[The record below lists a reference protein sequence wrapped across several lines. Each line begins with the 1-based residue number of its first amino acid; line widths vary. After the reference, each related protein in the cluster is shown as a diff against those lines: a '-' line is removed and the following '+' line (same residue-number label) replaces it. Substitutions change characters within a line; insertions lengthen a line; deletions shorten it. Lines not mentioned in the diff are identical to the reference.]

1 MFWRSL
7 LFAQPTKLY
16 RQTLFVCWAE
26 FLVIFPIFFHQTKKS
41 IMRIIGKVLRW
52 FTAIFVLLLLLG
64 GGWYFFEAKKINTV
78 YSQLGEKAPV
88 LTIDNLTF
96 RDLNKNGKLDPYED
110 DRNSTEKR
118 VEDLLSQMTLEEKA
132 GTMFISMI
140 GMTQKGGHLDLPPL
154 NFDPLNIVFYTILSS
169 NAEMLVNRKMT
180 HFNIINSYSPDVL
193 AKFNNTLQE
202 KAERSRLG
210 IPITIATDPR
220 HGKKNNPGAAIYTP
234 SFSQWPTSLGLAAT
248 RDTTLVREFGEIAR
262 EDYKATGIRLA
273 LHPMADLATEPR
285 WGRSNGTFGEDASL
299 SAAMT
304 YAYVKGFQGDT
315 LTNESVVCMTKHFSG
330 GGPQKD
336 GEDAH
341 FPYGSEQVYPGNNFN
356 YHIRPFTEGAFPA
369 NTGQIMPY
377 YGIPVGQ
384 TKEDVAFAFN
394 KQIITQMLRDS
405 LKFDGVICTDWN
417 IINDKGLDK
426 ARAWGVEDLSPK
438 ERMLKVIEAGCDQF
452 GGEDTPEQLIALVK
466 QGKLSEDRIDIS
478 VRRLLRDKFTLGLFE
493 NPYVDPDKALKITT
507 SSYKRNK
514 AEQAQIK
521 STVLLKNETILPI
534 KRGINIFL
542 DGFETSKAF
551 DSYGK
556 VVQTVKEA
564 DVVVVK
570 RNTPFDER
578 NEYFLEQ
585 FFHQGRL
592 NFTPE
597 ELAPIKAY
605 AKEKP
610 VITIINLER
619 AAILTEIAAYSK
631 GLLAEFGATDATLAK
646 ILFGE
651 ASPKGKL
658 PIELPRSQQAVE
670 AQLEDVPYDSENPLF
685 PFGFGLNYDTK

>member
-1 MFWRSL
+1 MHIISKIL
-7 LFAQPTKLY
+7 L
-16 RQTLFVCWAE
+16 
-26 FLVIFPIFFHQTKKS
+26 S
-41 IMRIIGKVLRW
+41 ITM
-52 FTAIFVLLLLLG
+52 LLLLLILVG
-64 GGWYFFEAKKINTV
+64 SGLYLFEAEKIKTI
-78 YSQLGEKAPV
+78 YSQLGEKALLLKV
-88 LTIDNLTF
+88 DNLTF
-96 RDLNKNGKLDPYED
+96 KDLNKNGKLDIYED
-110 DRNSTEKR
+110 DRNSTEAR
-118 VEDLLSQMTLEEKA
+118 VNDLLSQMTLEEKA

-154 NFDPLNIVFYTILSS
+154 SFDPLNIVFYTILSS
-169 NAEMLVNRKMT
+169 NAEMLVNKKMT
-180 HFNIINSYSPDVL
+180 HFNIINSYSPDIL
-193 AKFNNTLQE
+193 AKFNNLLQE

-234 SFSQWPTSLGLAAT
+234 SFSQWPNSLGLAAT
-248 RDTTLVREFGEIAR
+248 KDTALVREFGEIAR

-299 SAAMT
+299 AAAMT

-315 LTNESVVCMTKHFSG
+315 LTNESVICMTKHFSG

-341 FPYGSEQVYPGNNFN
+341 FPYGREQVYPGNNFD
-356 YHIRPFTEGAFPA
+356 YHVKPFTEGAFPA

-377 YGIPVGQ
+377 YGIPMGQ
-384 TKEDVAFAFN
+384 TKEDVAFGFN
-394 KQIITQMLRDS
+394 KQIITQLLRDS
-405 LKFDGVICTDWN
+405 LKFDGVVCTDWN
-417 IINDKGLDK
+417 IINDKGLDE
-426 ARAWGVEDLSPK
+426 ARAWGVENLSPK

-466 QGKLSEDRIDIS
+466 EGKISEARINVS
-478 VRRLLRDKFTLGLFE
+478 VRRILRDKFTLGLFE

-507 SSYKRNK
+507 NKVKRNK

-521 STVLLKNETILPI
+521 STVLLKNETVLPI
-534 KRGINIFL
+534 NKGVNIFL
-542 DGFETSKAF
+542 DGFETTKAF

-556 VVQTVKEA
+556 VVQTVEEA
-564 DVVVVK
+564 DVVLVK

-578 NEYFLEQ
+578 SDYFLEQ

-592 NFTPE
+592 YFTPE
-597 ELAPIKAY
+597 ELAPIQTY
-605 AKEKP
+605 AKRKP
-610 VITIINLER
+610 VVTIVNLER
-619 AAILTEIAAYSK
+619 AAILTEIAALSK
-631 GLLAEFGATDATLAK
+631 GLLVEFGATEATLAK

-658 PIELPRSQQAVE
+658 PIELPRSKEAVE
-670 AQLEDVPYDSENPLF
+670 AQLEDVPYDSEKPLF
-685 PFGFGLNYDTK
+685 PFGFGLNYNAK

>member
-26 FLVIFPIFFHQTKKS
+26 FLVIFPIFFHQTKKI
-41 IMRIIGKVLRW
+41 IMRIIGKVLKW

>member
-1 MFWRSL
+1 M
-7 LFAQPTKLY
+7 
-16 RQTLFVCWAE
+16 
-26 FLVIFPIFFHQTKKS
+26 H
-41 IMRIIGKVLRW
+41 IIGKILLTI
-52 FTAIFVLLLLLG
+52 TALFLLLILVVG
-64 GGWYFFEAKKINTV
+64 GFYFFEVKKIKKV
-78 YSQLGEKAPV
+78 YGQLGEKAPV
-88 LTIDNLTF
+88 LKVDSLSF
-96 RDLNKNGKLDPYED
+96 KDLNKNGKLDVYED
-110 DRNSTEKR
+110 DRNSIEAR
-118 VEDLLSQMTLEEKA
+118 VEDLLTQMTLEEKA

-140 GMTQKGGHLDLPPL
+140 GMTQKGEHLDLPPL
-154 NFDPLNIVFYTILSS
+154 NFNPLNIVFYTILSS
-169 NAEMLVNRKMT
+169 NAEMVVNRKMT
-180 HFNIINSYSPDVL
+180 HFNIINSYAPDVL

-220 HGKKNNPGAAIYTP
+220 HGKKNNPGTAIYTP
-234 SFSQWPTSLGLAAT
+234 SFSQWPSGLGLAAT
-248 RDTTLVREFGEIAR
+248 RDTILVREFGEIAR

-315 LTNESVVCMTKHFSG
+315 LTNESVICMTKHFSG

-341 FPYGSEQVYPGNNFN
+341 FPYGREQVYPGNNFD
-356 YHIRPFTEGAFPA
+356 YHLRPFTEGAFPA

-377 YGIPVGQ
+377 YGIPMGQ
-384 TKEDVAFAFN
+384 TTEDIAFAFN

-426 ARAWGVEDLSPK
+426 ARSWGVEDLGPK

-452 GGEDTPEQLIALVK
+452 GGEDTPEQLVELVK
-466 QGKLSEDRIDIS
+466 EGKLSEERIDVS

-493 NPYVDPDKALKITT
+493 NPYVDPDIALKITT
-507 SSYKRNK
+507 TNYKHNK
-514 AEQAQIK
+514 AELAQIK
-521 STVLLKNETILPI
+521 STVLLKNENVLPI
-534 KRGINIFL
+534 KKDVNIFL
-542 DGFETSKAF
+542 DGFETSKVF

-556 VVQTVKEA
+556 VVQTVEEA
-564 DVVVVK
+564 DVIFVK

-578 NEYFLEQ
+578 SDYFLEQ

-592 NFTPE
+592 HFTPE
-597 ELAPIKAY
+597 ELDPIKTY

-610 VITIINLER
+610 VITIVNLER
-619 AAILTEIAAYSK
+619 AAILTEIAMLSK
-631 GLLAEFGATDATLAK
+631 GLLVEFGASEATLAK

-658 PIELPRSQQAVE
+658 PIELPRSREAVE

-685 PFGFGLNYDTK
+685 PFGFGINYDAQ

>member
-78 YSQLGEKAPV
+78 YNQLGEKAPV

>member
-1 MFWRSL
+1 
-7 LFAQPTKLY
+7 
-16 RQTLFVCWAE
+16 
-26 FLVIFPIFFHQTKKS
+26 
-41 IMRIIGKVLRW
+41 MRIIGKS
-52 FTAIFVLLLLLG
+52 LLLITAFFLLLIIIG
-64 GGWYFFEAKKINTV
+64 GGLYFFEAKKIKTV
-78 YSQLGEKAPV
+78 YNQLGVKAPK
-88 LTIDNLTF
+88 LTVDNFTF
-96 RDLNKNGKLDPYED
+96 KDLNKNGKLDLYED
-110 DRNSTEKR
+110 YRNSTETR
-118 VEDLLSQMTLEEKA
+118 VDDLLSQMTLEEKA

-140 GMTQKGGHLDLPPL
+140 GMTQEGGHLDLPPL
-154 NFDPLNIVFYTILSS
+154 SFDPLNVVFYTILSS
-169 NAEMLVNRKMT
+169 NAEMLVNKKMT
-180 HFNIINSYSPDVL
+180 HFNVINSYSPDIL
-193 AKFNNTLQE
+193 AKFNNAVQE

-220 HGKKNNPGAAIYTP
+220 HGKKNNPGASIYTP
-234 SFSQWPTSLGLAAT
+234 SFSQWPSGLGLAAT
-248 RDTTLVREFGEIAR
+248 RDTTLVREFGKIAR

-304 YAYVKGFQGDT
+304 YAYIKGFQGDT
-315 LTNESVVCMTKHFSG
+315 ITNESVICMTKHFSG

-341 FPYGSEQVYPGNNFN
+341 FPYGKEQVYPGNNFD
-356 YHIRPFTEGAFPA
+356 YHVRPFTEGAFPA

-377 YGIPVGQ
+377 YGIPMGQ
-384 TKEDVAFAFN
+384 TNKDVAFAFN

-426 ARAWGVEDLSPK
+426 ARAWGVEDLSPD
-438 ERMLKVIEAGCDQF
+438 ERILKVIEAGCDQF

-466 QGKLSEDRIDIS
+466 EGKLSEERIDIS
-478 VRRLLRDKFTLGLFE
+478 VKRLLRDKFTLGLFE
-493 NPYVDPDKALKITT
+493 NPYVDPNKAIKITT
-507 SSYKRNK
+507 SSYNRNK

-521 STVLLKNETILPI
+521 STILLKNETVLPI
-534 KRGINIFL
+534 KKGVTIFL
-542 DGFETSKAF
+542 DGFETSTVF

-564 DVVVVK
+564 DIVFVK

-578 NEYFLEQ
+578 SDYFLEQ

-597 ELAPIKAY
+597 ELAPIEAY

-610 VITIINLER
+610 VITIVNLER
-619 AAILTEIAAYSK
+619 AAILTEIAALSK
-631 GLLAEFGATDATLAK
+631 GLLVEFGATEATLAK

-658 PIELPRSQQAVE
+658 PIELPRSQEAVE

-685 PFGFGLNYDTK
+685 PFGFGLNYDAK

>member
-1 MFWRSL
+1 
-7 LFAQPTKLY
+7 
-16 RQTLFVCWAE
+16 
-26 FLVIFPIFFHQTKKS
+26 
-41 IMRIIGKVLRW
+41 MRIIGKILITISALVIIL
-52 FTAIFVLLLLLG
+52 ILVG
-64 GGWYFFEAKKINTV
+64 GGFYFFEAKKIKLI
-78 YSQLGEKAPV
+78 YGQLGEKAPV
-88 LTIDNLTF
+88 LKVDSLSF
-96 RDLNKNGKLDPYED
+96 RDLNKNGKLDVYED
-110 DRNSTEKR
+110 DRNSIEAR
-118 VEDLLSQMTLEEKA
+118 VEDLLTQMTLEEKA

-154 NFDPLNIVFYTILSS
+154 YFDPLNIVFYTILSS

-180 HFNIINSYSPDVL
+180 HFNIINSYAPDVL
-193 AKFNNTLQE
+193 AKFNNTIQE

-220 HGKKNNPGAAIYTP
+220 HEKKNNPGAAIYTP
-234 SFSQWPTSLGLAAT
+234 SFSHWPSGLGLAAT

-273 LHPMADLATEPR
+273 LHPMADLASEPR

-315 LTNESVVCMTKHFSG
+315 LTNESVICMTKHFSG

-341 FPYGSEQVYPGNNFN
+341 FPYGREQVYPGDNFD
-356 YHIRPFTEGAFPA
+356 YHVRPFTEGAFPA

-384 TKEDVAFAFN
+384 TNEDVAFAFN
-394 KQIITQMLRDS
+394 KQIISQMLRDS

-426 ARAWGVEDLSPK
+426 AHAWGVEDLSPK
-438 ERMLKVIEAGCDQF
+438 ERMLKVIEAGYDQF
-452 GGEDTPEQLIALVK
+452 GGEDTPEQLIALVEE
-466 QGKLSEDRIDIS
+466 GKLSEERIDIS
-478 VRRLLRDKFTLGLFE
+478 LRRLLRDKFTLGLFE
-493 NPYVDPDKALKITT
+493 NPYVDSGKALKITT
-507 SSYKRNK
+507 TNYKLNK
-514 AEQAQIK
+514 AEQVQIK
-521 STVLLKNETILPI
+521 STVLLKNETVLPI
-534 KRGINIFL
+534 KKGANIFL
-542 DGFETSKAF
+542 DGFENSKVF
-551 DSYGK
+551 DSFGK
-556 VVQTVKEA
+556 VVQTVEEA
-564 DVVVVK
+564 DLVFVK

-578 NEYFLEQ
+578 SDYFLEQ

-592 NFTPE
+592 HFTPK
-597 ELAPIKAY
+597 ELAPIEAY

-610 VITIINLER
+610 VFTIINLER
-619 AAILTEIAAYSK
+619 AAILTEIAALSK
-631 GLLAEFGATDATLAK
+631 GLLLEFGATEATLAK

-658 PIELPRSQQAVE
+658 PIELPRSQKAVE
-670 AQLEDVPYDSENPLF
+670 VQLEDVPYDSEKPLF
-685 PFGFGLNYDTK
+685 LFGFGLNYNKQ

>member
-1 MFWRSL
+1 
-7 LFAQPTKLY
+7 
-16 RQTLFVCWAE
+16 
-26 FLVIFPIFFHQTKKS
+26 
-41 IMRIIGKVLRW
+41 MRIIGKILLSI
-52 FTAIFVLLLLLG
+52 TALFLLLILIG
-64 GGWYFFEAKKINTV
+64 GGLYFFEAKKIKTV

-88 LTIDNLTF
+88 LTADNLTF
-96 RDLNKNGKLDPYED
+96 RDLNKNGKLDIYED
-110 DRNSTEKR
+110 DRNSTKER

-154 NFDPLNIVFYTILSS
+154 SFDPLNIVFYTILSS
-169 NAEMLVNRKMT
+169 NADMLVNKKMT

-193 AKFNNTLQE
+193 AKFNNTVQE

-234 SFSQWPTSLGLAAT
+234 SFSQWPSGLGLAAT
-248 RDTTLVREFGEIAR
+248 RDTTLVREFGEMAR

-315 LTNESVVCMTKHFSG
+315 LTNESVICMTKHFSG

-341 FPYGSEQVYPGNNFN
+341 FPYGSEQVYPGDNFD
-356 YHIRPFTEGAFPA
+356 YHLRPFTEGAFPA

-377 YGIPVGQ
+377 YGIPMGQ

-417 IINDKGLDK
+417 IINDQGLDK
-426 ARAWGVEDLSPK
+426 ARAWGVEDLSPD
-438 ERMLKVIEAGCDQF
+438 ERILKVIEAGCDQF

-466 QGKLSEDRIDIS
+466 EGKLSEERIDIS

-514 AEQAQIK
+514 AQQAQIK
-521 STVLLKNETILPI
+521 STTLLKNETILPI
-534 KRGINIFL
+534 KKGVNIFL
-542 DGFETSKAF
+542 DGFETSKVF

-564 DVVVVK
+564 DIVFVK

-578 NEYFLEQ
+578 SDYFLEQ

-597 ELAPIKAY
+597 ELAPIEAY

-610 VITIINLER
+610 VITIVNLER
-619 AAILTEIAAYSK
+619 AAILTEIAALSK
-631 GLLAEFGATDATLAK
+631 GLLVEFGATEATLAK

-658 PIELPRSQQAVE
+658 PIELPRSQEAVK

>member
-1 MFWRSL
+1 
-7 LFAQPTKLY
+7 
-16 RQTLFVCWAE
+16 
-26 FLVIFPIFFHQTKKS
+26 
-41 IMRIIGKVLRW
+41 MRIIGKILITILALFLILVL
-52 FTAIFVLLLLLG
+52 VG
-64 GGWYFFEAKKINTV
+64 GGFYFYEAKKIKSV
-78 YSQLGEKAPV
+78 YGQLREKAPLLKV
-88 LTIDNLTF
+88 DSLSF
-96 RDLNKNGKLDPYED
+96 RDLNKNGKLDVYED
-110 DRNSTEKR
+110 DRNSIEAR
-118 VEDLLSQMTLEEKA
+118 VEDLLTQMNLEEKA

-140 GMTQKGGHLDLPPL
+140 GMTQKGEHLDLPPL

-180 HFNIINSYSPDVL
+180 HFNIINSYAPDVL
-193 AKFNNTLQE
+193 AKFNNTIQE

-234 SFSQWPTSLGLAAT
+234 SFSHWPSGLGLAAT

-315 LTNESVVCMTKHFSG
+315 LTNESVICMTKHFSG

-341 FPYGSEQVYPGNNFN
+341 FPYGREQVYPGNNFD

-377 YGIPVGQ
+377 YGIPMGQ
-384 TKEDVAFAFN
+384 TVEDVAFAFN

-452 GGEDTPEQLIALVK
+452 GGEDAPEQLVELVK
-466 QGKLSEDRIDIS
+466 EGKLSEERIDVS

-493 NPYVDPDKALKITT
+493 NPYVNPDIALKITT
-507 SSYKRNK
+507 TNYKRNK

-521 STVLLKNETILPI
+521 STVLLKNGNVLPI
-534 KRGINIFL
+534 KKGVNIFL
-542 DGFETSKAF
+542 DGFETSIVF
-551 DSYGK
+551 DSFGK
-556 VVQTVKEA
+556 VVQTLEEA
-564 DVVVVK
+564 DVVFVK

-578 NEYFLEQ
+578 SDYFLEQ

-592 NFTPE
+592 HFTPE
-597 ELAPIKAY
+597 ELDPIKTY

-610 VITIINLER
+610 VITIVHLER
-619 AAILTEIAAYSK
+619 AAILTEIAMLSK
-631 GLLAEFGATDATLAK
+631 GLLVEFGASEATLAK

-658 PIELPRSQQAVE
+658 PIELPRSREAVE
-670 AQLEDVPYDSENPLF
+670 AQLEDVPYDSKKPLF
-685 PFGFGLNYDTK
+685 PFGFGLNYDAQ

>member
-1 MFWRSL
+1 
-7 LFAQPTKLY
+7 
-16 RQTLFVCWAE
+16 
-26 FLVIFPIFFHQTKKS
+26 
-41 IMRIIGKVLRW
+41 MRIIGKILLTIIAL
-52 FTAIFVLLLLLG
+52 FLLLILFG
-64 GGWYFFEAKKINTV
+64 GGFYFFEAKKIESV
-78 YSQLGEKAPV
+78 YSQLGEKAPIIK
-88 LTIDNLTF
+88 IDSLTF
-96 RDLNKNGKLDPYED
+96 RDLNKNGKLDIYED
-110 DRNSTEKR
+110 ERNSTEAR
-118 VEDLLSQMTLEEKA
+118 VNDLLSQMTLEEKA
-132 GTMFISMI
+132 GAMFISMI
-140 GMTQKGGHLDLPPL
+140 GMTQKGDHLDLPPL

-180 HFNIINSYSPDVL
+180 HFNIINSYAPDVL
-193 AKFNNTLQE
+193 AKFNNVIQE

-234 SFSQWPTSLGLAAT
+234 SFSQWPNSLGLAAT

-262 EDYKATGIRLA
+262 EDYKATGVRLA

-315 LTNESVVCMTKHFSG
+315 LTNESVICMTKHFSG

-341 FPYGSEQVYPGNNFN
+341 FPYGREQVYPGNNFD

-377 YGIPVGQ
+377 YGIPMGQ
-384 TKEDVAFAFN
+384 TEEDVAFAFN

-426 ARAWGVEDLSPK
+426 ARSWGVEDLSPK

-452 GGEDTPEQLIALVK
+452 GGEDTPEQLVELVK
-466 QGKLSEDRIDIS
+466 EGKLSEERIDVS

-493 NPYVDPDKALKITT
+493 NPYVDQDIALKITT
-507 SSYKRNK
+507 TNYKHNK

-521 STVLLKNETILPI
+521 STVLLKNENILPI
-534 KRGINIFL
+534 KKGVNIFL
-542 DGFETSKAF
+542 DGFETSNVF
-551 DSYGK
+551 DSFGK
-556 VVQTVKEA
+556 VVQTIEEA
-564 DVVVVK
+564 DIVFVK
-570 RNTPFDER
+570 RNTPFDQR
-578 NEYFLEQ
+578 SDYFLEQ

-592 NFTPE
+592 HFTPN
-597 ELAPIKAY
+597 ELAPIEAY

-610 VITIINLER
+610 VITIVNLER
-619 AAILTEIAAYSK
+619 AAILTEIAALSK
-631 GLLAEFGATDATLAK
+631 GLLVEFGTTNATLAK

-658 PIELPRSQQAVE
+658 PIELPRSQEAVE

-685 PFGFGLNYDTK
+685 PFGFGLNYGTQ

>member
-1 MFWRSL
+1 
-7 LFAQPTKLY
+7 
-16 RQTLFVCWAE
+16 
-26 FLVIFPIFFHQTKKS
+26 
-41 IMRIIGKVLRW
+41 MRIIVKILLTIIAL
-52 FTAIFVLLLLLG
+52 FLLLILVG
-64 GGWYFFEAKKINTV
+64 GGFYFFEAKKIDSV
-78 YSQLGEKAPV
+78 YSQLSEKAPIIK
-88 LTIDNLTF
+88 IDSLTF
-96 RDLNKNGKLDPYED
+96 RDLNKNGKLDIYED
-110 DRNSTEKR
+110 DRNSTEER
-118 VEDLLSQMTLEEKA
+118 VNDLLSQMTLEEKA

-140 GMTQKGGHLDLPPL
+140 GMTKKGEHLDLPPL

-180 HFNIINSYSPDVL
+180 HFNIINSYTPDVL
-193 AKFNNTLQE
+193 AKFNNTIQE

-210 IPITIATDPR
+210 IPVTIATDPR

-234 SFSQWPTSLGLAAT
+234 SFSQWPSGLGLAAT

-262 EDYKATGIRLA
+262 EDYKAAGIRLA

-315 LTNESVVCMTKHFSG
+315 LTNESVICMTKHFSG

-341 FPYGSEQVYPGNNFN
+341 FPYGREQVYPGNNFD
-356 YHIRPFTEGAFPA
+356 YHLRPFTEGALPA

-377 YGIPVGQ
+377 YGIPMGQ
-384 TKEDVAFAFN
+384 TVEDVAFAFN

-452 GGEDTPEQLIALVK
+452 GGEDTPEQLVELVK
-466 QGKLSEDRIDIS
+466 EGKLSEERIDVS

-493 NPYVDPDKALKITT
+493 NPYVNPDIALKITT
-507 SSYKRNK
+507 TNYKRNK

-521 STVLLKNETILPI
+521 STVLLKNENVLPI
-534 KRGINIFL
+534 KKGVNIFL
-542 DGFETSKAF
+542 DGFETSNVF
-551 DSYGK
+551 DSFGK
-556 VVQTVKEA
+556 VVQTVEEA
-564 DVVVVK
+564 DVVFVK

-578 NEYFLEQ
+578 SDYFLEQ

-592 NFTPE
+592 HFNSE
-597 ELAPIKAY
+597 ELDPIKTY

-610 VITIINLER
+610 VITIVHLER
-619 AAILTEIAAYSK
+619 AAILTEIAMLSK
-631 GLLAEFGATDATLAK
+631 GLLVEFGASEAILAK

-658 PIELPRSQQAVE
+658 PIELPFSREAVE

-685 PFGFGLNYDTK
+685 PFGFGLNYDAQ

>member
-64 GGWYFFEAKKINTV
+64 GGWYFFEAKKINIV

-592 NFTPE
+592 KFTPE

-658 PIELPRSQQAVE
+658 PIELPLSQEAVE

>member
-1 MFWRSL
+1 
-7 LFAQPTKLY
+7 
-16 RQTLFVCWAE
+16 
-26 FLVIFPIFFHQTKKS
+26 
-41 IMRIIGKVLRW
+41 MRIIGKILLTIIAL
-52 FTAIFVLLLLLG
+52 FLLLILFG
-64 GGWYFFEAKKINTV
+64 GGFYFFEAKKIESV
-78 YSQLGEKAPV
+78 YSQLGEKAPIIK
-88 LTIDNLTF
+88 IDSLTF
-96 RDLNKNGKLDPYED
+96 RDLNKNGKLDIYED
-110 DRNSTEKR
+110 DRNSTEAR
-118 VEDLLSQMTLEEKA
+118 VNDLLSQMTLEEKA

-140 GMTQKGGHLDLPPL
+140 GMTQKGDHLDLPPL

-180 HFNIINSYSPDVL
+180 HFNIINSYAPDVL
-193 AKFNNTLQE
+193 AKFNNVIQE

-234 SFSQWPTSLGLAAT
+234 SFSHWPSGLGLAAT

-315 LTNESVVCMTKHFSG
+315 LTNESVICMTKHFSG

-341 FPYGSEQVYPGNNFN
+341 FPYGREQVYPGNNFD

-377 YGIPVGQ
+377 YGIPMGQ
-384 TKEDVAFAFN
+384 TEEDVAFAFN

-426 ARAWGVEDLSPK
+426 ARSWGVEDLSPK

-452 GGEDTPEQLIALVK
+452 GGEDTPEQLVELVK
-466 QGKLSEDRIDIS
+466 EGKLSEERIDVS

-493 NPYVDPDKALKITT
+493 NPYVDPDIALKITT
-507 SSYKRNK
+507 TNYKHNK

-521 STVLLKNETILPI
+521 STVLLKNENILPI
-534 KRGINIFL
+534 KKGVNIFL
-542 DGFETSKAF
+542 DGFETSNVF
-551 DSYGK
+551 DSFGK
-556 VVQTVKEA
+556 VVQTIEEA
-564 DVVVVK
+564 DIVFVK
-570 RNTPFDER
+570 RNTPFDQR
-578 NEYFLEQ
+578 SDYFLEQ

-592 NFTPE
+592 NFTPN
-597 ELAPIKAY
+597 ELAPIEAY

-610 VITIINLER
+610 VITIVNLER
-619 AAILTEIAAYSK
+619 AAILTEIAALSK
-631 GLLAEFGATDATLAK
+631 GLLVEFGTTNATLAK

-658 PIELPRSQQAVE
+658 PIELPRSQEAVE

-685 PFGFGLNYDTK
+685 PFGFGLNYGTQ

>member
-1 MFWRSL
+1 
-7 LFAQPTKLY
+7 
-16 RQTLFVCWAE
+16 
-26 FLVIFPIFFHQTKKS
+26 
-41 IMRIIGKVLRW
+41 MRIIGKVLRW
-52 FTAIFVLLLLLG
+52 FTVIFVLLLLLG